1 MPEKPYVQTRG
12 DVWAMALGGAVGG
25 AIGGAAIGAL
35 SGSNMSKEDLTLQVL
50 QTNKIR
56 LDQMIRNDFAQHL
69 KQSGMFTVVD
79 SPKNSDAQFDLE
91 VQMYGIGQ
99 NGNAFSNKYRTNMN
113 IKGSLSKKSGDIVW
127 KNYAM
132 STALDAN
139 RPQTTLNDLLKN
151 PSVLRQHM
159 EKLSQVT
166 SYNLVQKISPTKP

>member
-1 MPEKPYVQTRG
+1 
-12 DVWAMALGGAVGG
+12 
-25 AIGGAAIGAL
+25 
-35 SGSNMSKEDLTLQVL
+35 MSKEDLTLQVL

-79 SPKNSDAQFDLE
+79 SPQNSDAQFDLE

-113 IKGSLSKKSGDIVW
+113 IKGSLSKKRGDIVW